1 MRSLSSSAAS
11 SVLTSSP
18 SPQAT
23 DSLDREAASDDAHRQ
38 GHGSLRW
45 TRPSSSS
52 AAAPLRERAQQLGA
66 VLSSAAESDAVVR
79 AKFGEW
85 ERALRVLER
94 GQPALAREIPASG
107 ASPAAEVPE
116 AQRAARRAL
125 SALLDQLSDLR
136 SVRARVVEAART
148 SVAQGDIRDKV
159 LREAERR
166 AASAAGAGGGA
177 GSPQGEGAGLAAYEE
192 LLEREGEALMRVW
205 DEEMRRS
212 DARQE
217 DLLGEI
223 KVRLLPPLPESS
235 SSTAQELTRS
245 HLQQA
250 QHSALRS
257 ASAAPSSAQQARER
271 ATTLYASAGD
281 KFTEMLQNLQEGLR
295 FYADLSKLL
304 GELRD
309 ACKSVRPSLSL
320 SLSLSHSLS
329 LLHAHQL
336 TPFPAQFDYARTAEA
351 QDLTRALSA
360 PPAPQPSPA
369 PSPAPAPAPAPT
381 PPAEHSTPR
390 RRAARA
396 AAAPAADAA
405 TPRRSTRRTAHAA
418 AAVEPEPAPA
428 PAPAPRAPRQPPAGD
443 DSDDEVAQTL
453 VARPAKTPQRRKK
466 AAPAVE
472 VEEERVEHEE
482 EEVERAAEPAAG
494 AWDPTQGI
502 RFG

>member
-1 MRSLSSSAAS
+1 MRGRRTCSARSRCVSSLLSRSSCSA
-11 SVLTSSP
+11 
-18 SPQAT
+18 
-23 DSLDREAASDDAHRQ
+23 
-38 GHGSLRW
+38 
-45 TRPSSSS
+45 
-52 AAAPLRERAQQLGA
+52 
-66 VLSSAAESDAVVR
+66 
-79 AKFGEW
+79 
-85 ERALRVLER
+85 
-94 GQPALAREIPASG
+94 
-107 ASPAAEVPE
+107 
-116 AQRAARRAL
+116 
-125 SALLDQLSDLR
+125 
-136 SVRARVVEAART
+136 
-148 SVAQGDIRDKV
+148 
-159 LREAERR
+159 
-166 AASAAGAGGGA
+166 
-177 GSPQGEGAGLAAYEE
+177 
-192 LLEREGEALMRVW
+192 
-205 DEEMRRS
+205 
-212 DARQE
+212 
-217 DLLGEI
+217 
-223 KVRLLPPLPESS
+223 
-235 SSTAQELTRS
+235 AQELTRS

-250 QHSALRS
+250 QHSTLRS